1 MKKTIKLSQF
11 RQLIYEEVRKVVAD
25 AVDPLENAWG
35 KIYRMGE
42 RDGAEDQVLD
52 ALDTYLE
59 SLGLFELENKW
70 LERDETGYQISK
82 PDAAK
87 LLKAF
92 NDFYTQNK
100 GAKTKWM
107 SVRPAMLR
115 LMTRTGFHGSS
126 IGFKPKPFIKY
137 MQTKLSDESLKV
149 FNNYWNKDL
158 DYKLYDS
165 KEAIATLIGELDAIS
180 AKLKK

>member
-1 MKKTIKLSQF
+1 MKVSEFRKLI
-11 RQLIYEEVRKVVAD
+11 REEVENLMAE
-25 AVDPLENAWG
+25 AADPLDYAFG

-42 RDGAEDQVLD
+42 RDGTEDRVLD

-59 SLGLFELENKW
+59 SLGLFDLQSKW
-70 LERDETGYQISK
+70 LEREDTGYQISK
-82 PDAAK
+82 PDAVK

-92 NDFYTQNK
+92 NDFYTENK
-100 GAKTKWM
+100 GIRTKWL

-115 LMTRTGFHGSS
+115 LMNRTGFRGTS

-137 MQTKLSDESLKV
+137 MSTKLSEESLKV

-158 DYKLYDS
+158 DHKLYDS
-165 KEAIATLIGELDAIS
+165 KEAIATLIGELEDLAV
-180 AKLKK
+180 KLKK